1 MERLD
6 WIDACGMPVDVA
18 IDTLLDYNP
27 QTSRSDLDARF
38 VPPLRCSP
46 PSCRSSCVCA

>member
-1 MERLD
+1 MEWLD

-27 QTSRSDLDARF
+27 QTSRSDFDARF
-38 VPPLRCSP
+38 LPPLWCSP
-46 PSCRSSCVCA
+46 PSWRSSSVCA